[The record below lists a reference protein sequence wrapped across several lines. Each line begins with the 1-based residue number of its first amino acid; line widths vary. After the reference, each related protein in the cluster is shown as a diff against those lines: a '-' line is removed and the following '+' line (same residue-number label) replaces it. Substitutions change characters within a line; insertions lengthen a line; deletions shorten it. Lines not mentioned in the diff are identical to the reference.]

1 MSGEPGRVGW
11 ATGGEDNDGF
21 RYKVEVQVRFR
32 DLDPMN
38 HVNNAAYFTYF
49 EIARIAYYG
58 ELTGSTDPRDLDMIL
73 AEATCSYRSP
83 AAYGERLD
91 VWVRTASL
99 GRSSSV
105 FEYRIVEQTTGRL
118 VAIGRTVQVMYD
130 YAAGR
135 PTPMP
140 PELRGRFEAFE
151 GRPLSRTE

>member
-1 MSGEPGRVGW
+1 MVEGQSGLGVD
-11 ATGGEDNDGF
+11 EDDDGF

-38 HVNNAAYFTYF
+38 HVNNAVYFTYF

-58 ELTGSTDPRDLDMIL
+58 ELTGSTDPRELDIIL

-83 AAYGERLD
+83 AVYGERLD

-105 FEYRIVEQTTGRL
+105 FEYRIAEQTTGRL
-118 VAIGRTVQVMYD
+118 VATGRTVQVMYD
-130 YAAGR
+130 YATGR
-135 PTPMP
+135 SMPIP
-140 PELRGRFEAFE
+140 PELRARFEAFE
-151 GRPLSRTE
+151 GRPLGRAE